1 MPQTSRVH
9 GPRPRIEGLADLVFG
24 LSLGLGSLSLVVSPP
39 SSISEIN
46 SHILVFVLT
55 FLILITIW
63 INYTA
68 SMSVLPVETRLVIVL
83 NVILLLL
90 VALIPFLLNAVELS
104 NGSLTIAIN
113 LEIRNY
119 AATLFTLDLFGLLL
133 ILGLFYQ
140 ILEQNEAKLRAS
152 HLLKLYKNGRNLLF
166 ICAGVM
172 LVSAAPVFS
181 HTILGNPL
189 RVYLWYLPIALF
201 WLRRL
206 TGFRF

>member
-1 MPQTSRVH
+1 MSRVSESRS
-9 GPRPRIEGLADLVFG
+9 PRPRIEGLADLVFG

-39 SSISEIN
+39 TSISEIN
-46 SHILVFVLT
+46 DHIVVFVLS

-68 SMSVLPVETRLVIVL
+68 SMSVLQVQARSVIVL

-90 VALIPFLLNAVELS
+90 VALVPFLLNAVALS
-104 NGSLTIAIN
+104 NNSIPIAN
-113 LEIRNY
+113 QLAIRNY
-119 AATLFTLDLFGLLL
+119 ASTLFTLDLFGLLL

-140 ILEQNEAKLRAS
+140 ILAYNESKMPS
-152 HLLKLYKNGRNLLF
+152 SPLLKLYKHGRNILF
-166 ICAGVM
+166 ICAAVM
-172 LVSAAPVFS
+172 LVSGAPIFS
-181 HTILGNPL
+181 YVVLGNQV
-189 RVYLWYLPIALF
+189 RVYLWYVPIMLF

>member
-1 MPQTSRVH
+1 MS
-9 GPRPRIEGLADLVFG
+9 GASSPRPRIEGLADLVFG

-46 SHILVFVLT
+46 GHILVFILT

-68 SMSVLPVETRLVIVL
+68 SMSVLPVEARLVIVL

-90 VALIPFLLNAVELS
+90 VALIPFLLNTVELS
-104 NGSLTIAIN
+104 NVSVTAATN
-113 LEIRNY
+113 LQIRNY
-119 AATLFTLDLFGLLL
+119 SATLFTTDLFGLLL

-140 ILEQNEAKLRAS
+140 ILERKQAKLPAS
-152 HLLKLYKNGRNLLF
+152 PLLRLYRNGRNLLL
-166 ICAGVM
+166 ICAGIM
-172 LVSAAPVFS
+172 LISAAPIFS
-181 HTILGNPL
+181 YSILGNPV
-189 RVYLWYLPIALF
+189 RVYLWYLPIILF

>member
-1 MPQTSRVH
+1 MPQTPRGR

-104 NGSLTIAIN
+104 NGSLTIAVN

-152 HLLKLYKNGRNLLF
+152 RLLKLYKNGRNLLF
-166 ICAGVM
+166 ICAGIM

-181 HTILGNPL
+181 ITILGNPV